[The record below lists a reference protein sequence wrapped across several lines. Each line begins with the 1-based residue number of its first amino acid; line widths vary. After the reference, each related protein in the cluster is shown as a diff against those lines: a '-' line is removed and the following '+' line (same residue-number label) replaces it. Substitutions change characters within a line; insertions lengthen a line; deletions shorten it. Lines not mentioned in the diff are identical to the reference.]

1 MADQSIMTDHG
12 SDVRVASSPQTR
24 RRDPANATLAAS
36 VGIVATIIGLI
47 VLAWTVL
54 FITKG
59 RFLKPTFEKYASS
72 SIERQ
77 VRVAGD
83 FNFYFNPFDIKFL
96 AEGLTITN
104 PDWARERYF
113 FRSKKIDTSIA
124 TLPLIFGERRFN
136 WLDLAQGDVSLEW
149 DAQAE
154 RNTWTFGDPSKPAA
168 PFELPVITRANVTGT
183 KIHYRDPVMR
193 LVADIDI
200 DTIRAKD
207 TRFASDIRFH
217 GGGSIRAKPFTLSGS
232 LMSPNE
238 TVTGGRNKLALH
250 AEAAGNV
257 MDVSGTLPGATQIEG
272 APLNMRVR
280 GPNLARLFDFIGVA
294 IPDTRRYRLRS
305 NLVKQ
310 EGEWR
315 FTRLSGTFGDSDL
328 AGRMTI
334 SMPKNRLFLDADL
347 ASRQVDIIDIG
358 PFIGYSPVRIEKAG
372 DRGIIRNIGGAPRV
386 LPDAPLRIEAIRGF
400 DAHVDYNVRRIRAE
414 SFPISNIGMTVDL
427 TRSLLKLSPLTFDVA
442 GGHLASDII
451 INARGT
457 PVVTDYDIRLSP
469 TPMGKLLARFGTEEA
484 GTTGTVKARVQLRG
498 QGDTVHE
505 SLASSNG
512 RIAIVLPA
520 GTFWT
525 RNIQLSELD
534 VGTFIQKMF
543 EKKLK
548 KPVEI
553 NCGLIAFTV
562 RDGVAAT
569 DPILIDTKK
578 NVMTGRGQ
586 FSFKNE
592 SVDLAFRAD
601 AKTFSLF
608 SGQSP
613 VGIGGH
619 FAAPKLDVISPEL
632 MARGGAG
639 LALGAVVSPFAAILA
654 FIDPGDAKAAACG
667 PVLAGA
673 RATAQRTNK
682 GKPRKD
688 VGGRRP
694 DAG

>member
-1 MADQSIMTDHG
+1 
-12 SDVRVASSPQTR
+12 
-24 RRDPANATLAAS
+24 
-36 VGIVATIIGLI
+36 
-47 VLAWTVL
+47 
-54 FITKG
+54 
-59 RFLKPTFEKYASS
+59 
-72 SIERQ
+72 
-77 VRVAGD
+77 
-83 FNFYFNPFDIKFL
+83 
-96 AEGLTITN
+96 
-104 PDWARERYF
+104 
-113 FRSKKIDTSIA
+113 
-124 TLPLIFGERRFN
+124 
-136 WLDLAQGDVSLEW
+136 
-149 DAQAE
+149 
-154 RNTWTFGDPSKPAA
+154 
-168 PFELPVITRANVTGT
+168 
-183 KIHYRDPVMR
+183 
-193 LVADIDI
+193 
-200 DTIRAKD
+200 
-207 TRFASDIRFH
+207 
-217 GGGSIRAKPFTLSGS
+217 
-232 LMSPNE
+232 
-238 TVTGGRNKLALH
+238 
-250 AEAAGNV
+250 
-257 MDVSGTLPGATQIEG
+257 
-272 APLNMRVR
+272 MRVR

-358 PFIGYSPVRIEKAG
+358 PFIGYNPVRIEKAG

-586 FSFKNE
+586 FSFKDE